1 MEVLTGERGGF
12 KHWIRLSSDA
22 FGVTCLFFF
31 SLTLLLTGCM
41 HKMPLSKRA
50 FSLEGPPEFPIMTP
64 SGTTGIRNNDFQE
77 NQLELA
83 GKAAPTNALPRV
95 NCIVKGNLFSFAPA
109 KSFRPGLWV
118 VTSPNVQAWERR
130 ADSIDLESEWMS
142 FAREVLALQRSGC
155 LPKDETSQD
164 ILRQI
169 SEAIPVPASEELLY
183 TYSLGRSGFVDLIPG
198 MQLVIERASFRTK
211 AGTSVP
217 ASGTDA
223 FSEYLKVVERG
234 PSGSSL
240 RVSETVSRGLGK
252 ALGNEGDS
260 PRSVLDRF
268 AASSSLRLMLLTL
281 RNDDTRRFPVL
292 LGATEPFEVWE
303 ASTRIAG
310 GKLTECPS
318 SSSSGLECLFLDKDW
333 TVSVLMSV
341 WVNGRRAYQP
351 LGTTV
356 GSLIGRLPES
366 EMNRALATISMERPL
381 VVGGYARVNFPH
393 DLEGASKIILLNGDR
408 LSWHH

>member
-1 MEVLTGERGGF
+1 
-12 KHWIRLSSDA
+12 
-22 FGVTCLFFF
+22 
-31 SLTLLLTGCM
+31 
-41 HKMPLSKRA
+41 MP
-50 FSLEGPPEFPIMTP
+50 
-64 SGTTGIRNNDFQE
+64 GTQNNDFQN
-77 NQLELA
+77 NQVELA
-83 GKAAPTNALPRV
+83 GKGAPTNPPQGV
-95 NCIVKGNLFSFAPA
+95 SCTITGNLFSLAPA
-109 KSFRPGLWV
+109 KSTSPRLWV

-130 ADSIDLESEWMS
+130 ADTIDLESEWLS

-155 LPKDETSQD
+155 LPKNETSQD

-169 SEAIPVPASEELLY
+169 SEAMPVPASGELLY
-183 TYSLGRSGFVDLIPG
+183 SYSLGRSGFVDLVPG

-223 FSEYLKVVERG
+223 FSENLKVVERG
-234 PSGSSL
+234 PSGSAL

-252 ALGNEGDS
+252 ALGSEGDS
-260 PRSVLDRF
+260 PRSVLNRF

-292 LGATEPFEVWE
+292 LGATEPFEVWD
-303 ASTRIAG
+303 ASNRIASAM
-310 GKLTECPS
+310 LTECPAP
-318 SSSSGLECLFLDKDW
+318 SSSGLECLFLDRDW

-356 GSLIGRLPES
+356 GSLIGRLPER

-381 VVGGYARVNFPH
+381 VVGGYAHVNFPH

-408 LSWHH
+408 LSWRR